1 VPTGATATPSSL
13 DEVDLND
20 VALFEDGPPYE
31 VFARMRGEAPVHWN
45 RPRGEDDGYWSLTR
59 YEDILAVAKDWESFS
74 SARRGSFIK
83 EGGIM
88 PPEFQSLVFNMMDP
102 PEHDRHRGI
111 LQTVFTSRA
120 VAEQRQDVRVTVNR
134 LIDEVIERG
143 ECDFV
148 KEIAVELPL
157 TVTANMLGVPQ
168 DDRDRLFHW
177 TNQLADTAVPADEK
191 LAVMVELAGY
201 LPGLMAERRERPTDD
216 LLSRLLHAEL
226 DGERLND
233 AEVMAHFAQLMNGGN
248 ETTRNA
254 LAGGVLALIQHPDQR
269 ARLLDDLALIP
280 NAVEEILRWHTPIIH
295 NARTATRDLEVGGVP
310 IAEDQKVVMWHAS
323 GNRDP
328 VANENP
334 DRFDVS
340 RPKVKHVSF
349 GAGKHFCL
357 GNQLARL
364 ELTTSLAEV
373 LRRMPD
379 MELSGPVTKKP
390 NNTFHWML
398 SMPVTFTPGRPNA
411 R

>member
-1 VPTGATATPSSL
+1 MPTLEA
-13 DEVDLND
+13 VDLND
-20 VALFEDGPPYE
+20 PALFEDGPPWTL
-31 VFARMRGEAPVHWN
+31 FAQMRDEAPVHWN
-45 RPRGEDDGYWSLTR
+45 EPRDGDDGYWSLTR
-59 YEDILAVAKDWESFS
+59 YEDILAVAKDWDSFS

-83 EGGIM
+83 EGGIL
-88 PPEFQSLVFNMMDP
+88 PKEFASLVFNMMDP

-120 VAEQRQDVRVTVNR
+120 VAERREDIRLTTNR
-134 LIDEVIERG
+134 LIDDVIDRG

-148 KEIAVELPL
+148 EDIAVELPL
-157 TVTANMLGVPQ
+157 TVTANMLGVPLE
-168 DDRDRLFHW
+168 DRAKLFGW
-177 TNQLADTAVPADEK
+177 TNQFADTSVSTEEK
-191 LAVMVELAGY
+191 MTAMGELGGY
-201 LPGLMAERRERPTDD
+201 LSDLIAERRERPTDD
-216 LLSRLLHAEL
+216 LLSRLIHAEV

-233 AEVMAHFAQLMNGGN
+233 AELMAHFAQLMNGGN

-254 LAGGVLALIQHPDQR
+254 LAGGVLALIENPDER
-269 ARLLDDLALIP
+269 RELLEDPALIP

-295 NARTATRDLEVGGVP
+295 NARTATRDLEIRGVE
-310 IAEDQKVVMWHAS
+310 IQEDQKLVMWHAS

-328 VANENP
+328 VANDEP

-364 ELTTSLAEV
+364 ELTTSLTEV

-379 MELSGPVTKKP
+379 LELAGPVSKKP
-390 NNTFHWML
+390 NNSFHWMV
-398 SMPVTFTPGRPNA
+398 SMPVTFTPGGST
-411 R
+411 